1 MEGRASNFKKVIADF
16 ESRLPT
22 AEFVAIDTELTGVD
36 LQGEPDTFE
45 ESAQMRLEKNCRIA
59 ERYTL
64 IQLGLTIVGRAGEAG
79 EGHLSCASYNLFA
92 FPYVGPELLGREP
105 GFFCQASALQFNA
118 LHRVNFNTWIRDGIP
133 YMSREDEQMYLRSSD
148 STEDANHEEKAG
160 LLRLWK
166 ALCAAR
172 LPFVVH
178 CPLDLF
184 FLLAAFEKRPLP
196 RHDPRSLAMMIRNCT
211 PKVFD
216 TAHLHGALGRF
227 KRLGLVKFFEDA
239 KACYHELAGEGGK
252 TVPPLE
258 FRLEGETAERYSK
271 TDDTLAHEAGFDSLI
286 TAQLFAY
293 LRAISPARVREA
305 ANRLFLYRSVEYLD
319 LDLAAKEGTIGTCMF
334 DASRVTLLVAALDT
348 PDNSDAARLIASAG
362 AVYKWIDSMHILVV
376 LRASGG
382 AAVRKAADL
391 AAKVLGVVSWMGF
404 DEWRAA
410 QVTGPGREVEPAV
423 KPAFAKVSWDQ
434 AAPSCNHQDESESAP
449 SCNRQEEAEELHGVC
464 MGASGVA
471 ASTVN
476 GTAPQTE
483 VTLCRSGAAA

>member
-1 MEGRASNFKKVIADF
+1 
-16 ESRLPT
+16 
-22 AEFVAIDTELTGVD
+22 
-36 LQGEPDTFE
+36 
-45 ESAQMRLEKNCRIA
+45 
-59 ERYTL
+59 
-64 IQLGLTIVGRAGEAG
+64 
-79 EGHLSCASYNLFA
+79 
-92 FPYVGPELLGREP
+92 
-105 GFFCQASALQFNA
+105 
-118 LHRVNFNTWIRDGIP
+118 
-133 YMSREDEQMYLRSSD
+133 
-148 STEDANHEEKAG
+148 
-160 LLRLWK
+160 
-166 ALCAAR
+166 
-172 LPFVVH
+172 
-178 CPLDLF
+178 
-184 FLLAAFEKRPLP
+184 
-196 RHDPRSLAMMIRNCT
+196 MMIRNCT

-227 KRLGLVKFFEDA
+227 KRLGLVKFYEDA
-239 KACYHELAGEGGK
+239 KACYHELVGEGGK

-319 LDLAAKEGTIGTCMF
+319 LDLAAKEGKIGTCMF
-334 DASRVTLLVAALDT
+334 DTSRVTLLVAALDT
-348 PDNSDAARLIASAG
+348 PDNSEAARLIASAG

-391 AAKVLGVVSWMGF
+391 AAMVLGVVSWMGF

-449 SCNRQEEAEELHGVC
+449 SCNREEEAEELQGVC
-464 MGASGVA
+464 MGASSIA